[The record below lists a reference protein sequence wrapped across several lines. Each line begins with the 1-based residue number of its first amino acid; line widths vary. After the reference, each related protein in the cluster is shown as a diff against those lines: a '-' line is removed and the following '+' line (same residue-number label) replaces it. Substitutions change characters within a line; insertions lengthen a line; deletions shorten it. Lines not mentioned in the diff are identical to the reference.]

1 MANHMPLIA
10 TMLPE
15 LTLGTDEFAIATAV
29 LAYATG
35 DAFGV
40 SYEFEPLVKAPIP
53 KRMIGKTDWP
63 AGGVSDDTLLSL
75 ITISCLDCPSP
86 TFAAE
91 AFKLRLRANVANLR
105 GLGPTTRHALG
116 IFVEEREVGIIGV
129 TNGGMMRTAL
139 LALGFSG
146 LQNPHRQTWVREL
159 CAATHFKADSLY
171 AALIMAEVFASALEL
186 KKWTVAEAL
195 KVARDNVADL
205 PIEISLQ
212 LDGAADFVTPPQGVS
227 LNPIETLLAV
237 LSIAAKSETVWDAY
251 EGAIC
256 AGGDTDTLAALASS
270 LIALRKPESFYQL
283 PFIQDVHW
291 QEIPEVADRIRLLLA
306 NRALS

>member
-1 MANHMPLIA
+1 MANQMPLIA

-53 KRMIGKTDWP
+53 KRMLGKADWP

-75 ITISCLDCPSP
+75 MTISCLDSPSP
-86 TFAAE
+86 SYAAE
-91 AFKLRLRANVANLR
+91 TFKVRLRANVASLR

-159 CAATHFKADSLY
+159 CSATHFKTEALY
-171 AALIMAEVFASALEL
+171 AALLMAEVFASALEL
-186 KKWTVAEAL
+186 KKWTVAGAL
-195 KVARDNVADL
+195 KLARENVADV
-205 PIEISLQ
+205 PEDISAQ
-212 LDGAADFVTPPQGVS
+212 LDDAATFVTPPQGVS

-256 AGGDTDTLAALASS
+256 AGGDTDPLAALAAS
-270 LIALRKPESFYQL
+270 LIALRNPESFYQL
-283 PFIQDVHW
+283 PFIQDVNW